1 MIPTTNNTNDHHHH
15 IMEDSQV
22 SSPPSSSAA
31 AAVVSEDAMQDSQV
45 DESLSTTTLTTTTRT
60 TTTSSS
66 SNNNHNNT
74 PPLPISPSLVGWTEP
89 STLQEKRSL
98 YACGNDFV
106 TLDQLELYPSN
117 REYPI
122 LSQFNPEH
130 DAIKKGYYDYN
141 EAINKKISFFR
152 GDVSQL
158 EIDAVVNAANESL
171 LGGGGIDGAIHRA
184 AGGILRKYN
193 ALLNG
198 CDTGCTKISPGFKL
212 PAKYILHTA
221 KEKSI
226 SNIQTLIKYSINQKK
241 CRIEQM
247 CLTFNP
253 QETLYK
259 LKINFDSKNPNT
271 ELIEQGFEI
280 IKRKQET
287 HIANCILPESTSEL
301 AIIKAIKTLCKNTT
315 IKFEKERLSI
325 KKKVKDTYSY
335 LIVEYKL
342 NDINELNR
350 LTSTRFIC
358 STELK
363 PISRQFKPKTT
374 A

>member
-66 SNNNHNNT
+66 SSNNNHNNT

-106 TLDQLELYPSN
+106 TLDQLELYPSYAEKNRLEQPSIEGIKKVFSSYLRN

-212 PAKYILHTA
+212 PAKYILHTVT
-221 KEKSI
+221 KPTQPKPEQSTIKI
-226 SNIQTLIKYSINQKK
+226 SQAQNKARKIH
-241 CRIEQM
+241 
-247 CLTFNP
+247 P
-253 QETLYK
+253 QPKPEPTQQ
-259 LKINFDSKNPNT
+259 P
-271 ELIEQGFEI
+271 
-280 IKRKQET
+280 KQET
-287 HIANCILPESTSEL
+287 KHLETPQLKIEQTGQPKN
-301 AIIKAIKTLCKNTT
+301 KTN
-315 IKFEKERLSI
+315 SI
-325 KKKVKDTYSY
+325 SIYSDS
-335 LIVEYKL
+335 
-342 NDINELNR
+342 N
-350 LTSTRFIC
+350 
-358 STELK
+358 
-363 PISRQFKPKTT
+363 ISSSFC
-374 A
+374 

>member
-212 PAKYILHTA
+212 PAKYILHTVGPVG
-221 KEKSI
+221 E
-226 SNIQTLIKYSINQKK
+226 
-241 CRIEQM
+241 
-247 CLTFNP
+247 NP
-253 QETLYK
+253 QK
-259 LKINFDSKNPNT
+259 
-271 ELIEQGFEI
+271 
-280 IKRKQET
+280 
-287 HIANCILPESTSEL
+287 
-301 AIIKAIKTLCKNTT
+301 
-315 IKFEKERLSI
+315 
-325 KKKVKDTYSY
+325 
-335 LIVEYKL
+335 
-342 NDINELNR
+342 
-350 LTSTRFIC
+350 LTSAYTTCLELVEQYNIKSVAFCGISTGIFGYPLDKATFIAMH
-358 STELK
+358 TVRQWMEIHHEKVDRIIFITFLK
-363 PISRQFKPKTT
+363 KEVDMYNTVAPYFFPFKPLQEK
-374 A
+374 